1 VDVFSHGYQL
11 CALQQR
17 VFRLLFAACRLEE
30 SELENQCRVE
40 QTHEEQVEQNAFDA
54 MSIVEDLMCAATLD
68 CLGALRLDCE
78 ELASRLSI
86 EKGSWI
92 CLDAESDFF
101 HLGSSKDNAPPLVNS
116 VQAMEIELQTLRD
129 LSSVL
134 FSTARAGPSVANHRP
149 SPVKRS
155 LEMELMSAACEAPRQ
170 ITSRKLGR
178 LIDGVEAGHRFR
190 RDSSTRTLL
199 SPHPLFPSFSL
210 ED

>member
-1 VDVFSHGYQL
+1 
-11 CALQQR
+11 
-17 VFRLLFAACRLEE
+17 
-30 SELENQCRVE
+30 
-40 QTHEEQVEQNAFDA
+40 
-54 MSIVEDLMCAATLD
+54 MCAATLD

-92 CLDAESDFF
+92 SLDVESNFF
-101 HLGSSKDNAPPLVNS
+101 HLGSSDDEAPPPVDS

-155 LEMELMSAACEAPRQ
+155 LEMELMSAACEVPRQ
-170 ITSRKLGR
+170 ITSRNLGR
-178 LIDGVEAGHRFR
+178 LIDGVEAGHRFS
-190 RDSSTRTLL
+190 RDISTRTLL
-199 SPHPLFPSFSL
+199 SPPSLFPSFSL